1 LRSDTKTIRNG
12 VRRRAAAD
20 PPAPNSE
27 LLSIPRLGR
36 VRAEA
41 LAAAGVKSLDDLRG
55 MSLDDLARIKWVGLG
70 NAKLIKQWLETHD
83 AAASE
88 PSTQPE
94 PAKRTRAPRSAAAP
108 RGRASRASDTT
119 DAATTTPRAPRRPRA
134 PRAAAAPSVE
144 PAAETGAMI
153 PVSHPVTIVESVEAY
168 QPVVPSRRVDDA
180 VARIKDAI
188 PKKSREK
195 KLGRQLK
202 KVSQSVSDVPTSLE
216 GLRGSEK
223 QAAFEAIDRIA
234 DAINAAVA
242 GGKLSGKKQ
251 DALGAELKKLRKK
264 LEKALGG

>member
-1 LRSDTKTIRNG
+1 

-20 PPAPNSE
+20 PPAPDSE

-41 LAAAGVKSLDDLRG
+41 LAAAGVKSLDDLRN
-55 MSLDDLARIKWVGLG
+55 MTLDDLARIKWVGLG

-83 AAASE
+83 AATSE
-88 PSTQPE
+88 TPAQPE
-94 PAKRTRAPRSAAAP
+94 PEPVKRTRAPRATSSSRSRAP
-108 RGRASRASDTT
+108 RASDTT
-119 DAATTTPRAPRRPRA
+119 EPATAPRAPRRPRA
-134 PRAAAAPSVE
+134 PRATTTPSVE
-144 PAAETGAMI
+144 PAAEEAAMI
-153 PVSHPVTIVESVEAY
+153 PISQPVTIVESVEAY

-180 VARIKDAI
+180 VARIKDAV

-202 KVSQSVSDVPTSLE
+202 KVGQSVADAPASL
-216 GLRGSEK
+216 GALSYAEK

-242 GGKLSGKKQ
+242 GGKLSAKKQ